1 MCFFFSSRRRHTRW
15 PRDWSSDVCSS
26 DLPEGE
32 ADEDQSAIWSLP
44 ATGEARVLASAP
56 GGLSVMGLAEDGSV
70 LAATSVLAG
79 GTLEDDAER
88 RTDRKDAGRTDIWH
102 TGMPIRLWDHEIGDQ
117 SRRLVLVSPEG
128 ELTDLAPDAGPVSLL
143 TASADVSPGGHTVA
157 TSWSER
163 TGGRSEER

>member
-1 MCFFFSSRRRHTRW
+1 DIDGFLRI
-15 PRDWSSDVCSS
+15 PR
-26 DLPEGE
+26 LAAIAAGPEGRVVAAIQE
-32 ADEDQSAIWSLP
+32 ADENGAKLVSSLWELDPEGRSPARRLTFSEQGESAPRFAPDGSLP
-44 ATGEARVLASAP
+44 FSSARPDPEGGSA
-56 GGLSVMGLAEDGSV
+56 
-70 LAATSVLAG
+70 LAATRGLAG

-143 TASADVSPGGHTVA
+143 TASA
-157 TSWSER
+157 
-163 TGGRSEER
+163 

>member
-1 MCFFFSSRRRHTRW
+1 
-15 PRDWSSDVCSS
+15 
-26 DLPEGE
+26 GE

-56 GGLSVMGLAEDGSV
+56 GGLSVMGLAEDGAV

-88 RTDRKDAGRTDIWH
+88 RAARKDAGRTDIWH

-143 TASADVSPGGHTVA
+143 TAKAVVYPDSRNYAPPC
-157 TSWSER
+157 SER
-163 TGGRSEER
+163 RRG